1 MNDSKASSS
10 DAISTSNLPD
20 CWAIVPAAGIGTRM
34 GADKPKQYLLLNGKT
49 ILEHTIE
56 RLLQLPYLKGLVLV
70 VNPFDEIWPTLAI
83 TNHPKVKVVEGG
95 QERCDSVLN
104 GLYALE
110 ALLQPLDWVM
120 VHDAARPCVDLR
132 DVDQLVEELD
142 EHLVGGILGVPVSDT
157 IKRLNDNY
165 GIEDTVDRR
174 VLWQAQTPQLFR
186 YGILTQCLQRAL
198 QAGEAIT
205 DEASALESAN
215 YVPLMVEGRRDNIKI
230 TRPEDL
236 PMAELIL
243 KMQCVEVSA

>member
-1 MNDSKASSS
+1 MNDSKVSCSDSGAASDSSS
-10 DAISTSNLPD
+10 
-20 CWAIVPAAGIGTRM
+20 CWAIIPAAGVGTRM
-34 GADKPKQYLLLNGKT
+34 GADKPKQYLMLNGKT
-49 ILEHTIE
+49 ILEHTLE
-56 RLLQLPYLKGLVLV
+56 RLLQLPYLKGVVLV
-70 VNPFDEIWPTLAI
+70 INPFDEIWPTLAL
-83 TNHPKVKVVEGG
+83 TKHAKVKIVEGG

-120 VHDAARPCVDLR
+120 VHDAARPCVDIR
-132 DVDQLVEELD
+132 DIHQLVDELD

-157 IKRLNDNY
+157 MKRLNDNY
-165 GIEDTVDRR
+165 GIEATVDRR

-186 YGILTQCLQRAL
+186 YGVLTQCLRQAL

-205 DEASALESAN
+205 DEASAVERAN

-243 KMQCVEVSA
+243 NMQNAETSA